1 MEIVLGFIIAVAIGI
16 TGVGAGVI
24 TAPVL
29 ILFMHVSPAH
39 AVGTALA
46 FSVAVKILV
55 VPMQIYRK
63 QVDYRVLGYLLAGGI
78 PGVLG
83 GSYLLANLSTKGAS
97 GILYSALGATV
108 VMMAAANLYRLW
120 LKPTR
125 KMERDW
131 SRWLTVIALPIG
143 AEVGFSSA
151 GAGAMGSLA
160 LLWLTP
166 LSAARVVGTDLFFG
180 LCMSLIGSGFQ
191 LSAGNYDG
199 AILTKLVIGGV
210 FGAFAGTYVAAITPQ
225 RAFRVVLSV
234 WLIALGI
241 QLCWSGVNQL
251 QPNSATKTTAGSTR
265 TAAAPASVPIAAK

>member
-29 ILFMHVSPAH
+29 ILFMHVTPAH

-78 PGVLG
+78 PGVLA
-83 GSYLLANLSTKGAS
+83 GSFILAKLSTKGS
-97 GILYSALGATV
+97 QGILYAALGSTV
-108 VMMAAANLYRLW
+108 MIMAGANLYRLW
-120 LKPTR
+120 LQPAR
-125 KMERDW
+125 GVARDW
-131 SRWLTVIALPIG
+131 SRWLPAIALPIG

-151 GAGAMGSLA
+151 GAGAVGSLA

-180 LCMSLIGSGFQ
+180 LCLSLIGSGFQ
-191 LSAGNYDG
+191 LSAGNYDL

-210 FGAFAGTYVAAITPQ
+210 FGAFAGTYVASITPQ
-225 RAFRVVLSV
+225 RAFRIALSV
-234 WLIALGI
+234 WLITLGI
-241 QLCWSGVNQL
+241 QLCWSGVRQL
-251 QPNSATKTTAGSTR
+251 
-265 TAAAPASVPIAAK
+265 

>member
-29 ILFMHVSPAH
+29 ILFMHVPPAH

-55 VPMQIYRK
+55 VPLQIYRK
-63 QVDYRVLGYLLAGGI
+63 QVDYKVLGYMLAGGV
-78 PGVLG
+78 PGVLA
-83 GSYLLANLSTKGAS
+83 GSYILAKLNTKGS
-97 GILYSALGATV
+97 QGILYAALGATV
-108 VMMAAANLYRLW
+108 IIMASANLYRLW
-120 LKPTR
+120 AQPDRSVT
-125 KMERDW
+125 RDW
-131 SRWLTVIALPIG
+131 SRWLPAIALPIG

-151 GAGAMGSLA
+151 GAGAIGSLA

-180 LCMSLIGSGFQ
+180 LCLSMIGSGFQ
-191 LSAGNYDG
+191 LSAGNYDL

-210 FGAFAGTYVAAITPQ
+210 FGAFAGTYVAAVTPQ
-225 RAFRVVLSV
+225 RAFRIVLSV
-234 WLIALGI
+234 WLITLGF
-241 QLCWSGVNQL
+241 QLCWSGVSHL
-251 QPNSATKTTAGSTR
+251 
-265 TAAAPASVPIAAK
+265 

>member
-29 ILFMHVSPAH
+29 ILFMHVPPAH

-63 QVDYRVLGYLLAGGI
+63 QVDYKVLGYLLAGGL
-78 PGVLG
+78 PGVLT
-83 GSYLLANLSTKGAS
+83 GSYILAKLNTKGS
-97 GILYSALGATV
+97 QGILYAALGTTV
-108 VMMAAANLYRLW
+108 VVMAAANLYRLW
-120 LKPTR
+120 LHPARAEGK
-125 KMERDW
+125 DF
-131 SRWLTVIALPIG
+131 SRWLPLIALPIG
-143 AEVGFSSA
+143 MEVGFSSA
-151 GAGAMGSLA
+151 GAGAIGSLA

-180 LCMSLIGSGFQ
+180 LCLSMIGGGVAV
-191 LSAGNYDG
+191 SAGNYDL

-225 RAFRVVLSV
+225 KAFRIALSI
-234 WLIALGI
+234 WLITLGV
-241 QLCWSGVNQL
+241 QLAWSGVHQL
-251 QPNSATKTTAGSTR
+251 
-265 TAAAPASVPIAAK
+265 

>member
-1 MEIVLGFIIAVAIGI
+1 VEIVLGFLIAVAIGV

-63 QVDYRVLGYLLAGGI
+63 QVDYRVLGYLLAGGV
-78 PGVLG
+78 PGVLT
-83 GSYLLANLSTKGAS
+83 GSYLLAKLNTRGSE
-97 GILYSALGATV
+97 GILYAALGSTIV
-108 VMMAAANLYRLW
+108 FMAGLNLYRLW
-120 LKPTR
+120 FHPAR
-125 KMERDW
+125 GVSRDW
-131 SRWLTVIALPIG
+131 SRWLPAIALPIG

-151 GAGAMGSLA
+151 GAGAIGSLA

-180 LCMSLIGSGFQ
+180 LCLSLIGSGFQ
-191 LSAGNYDG
+191 LSAGNYDL
-199 AILTKLVIGGV
+199 AILTQLVIGGV
-210 FGAFAGTYVAAITPQ
+210 FGAFAGTYLAAITPQ
-225 RAFRVVLSV
+225 RAFRIVLSV
-234 WLIALGI
+234 WLITLGI
-241 QLCWSGVNQL
+241 QLCWSGVRHL
-251 QPNSATKTTAGSTR
+251 
-265 TAAAPASVPIAAK
+265 

>member
-1 MEIVLGFIIAVAIGI
+1 VEIVLGFIIAVAIGI

-29 ILFMHVSPAH
+29 ILFMHVPAAR

-78 PGVLG
+78 PGVLT
-83 GSYLLANLSTKGAS
+83 GSYILAKLSTKGS
-97 GILYSALGATV
+97 QGILYAALGSTV
-108 VMMAAANLYRLW
+108 VIMAGANLYRLW
-120 LKPTR
+120 LHPAR
-125 KMERDW
+125 DGGRDW
-131 SRWLTVIALPIG
+131 SRWLPAIALPIG

-151 GAGAMGSLA
+151 GAGAIGSLA

-180 LCMSLIGSGFQ
+180 LCLSLIGGGVQ
-191 LSAGNYDG
+191 VSAGNYDL

-210 FGAFAGTYVAAITPQ
+210 VGAFAGTYLAAITPQ
-225 RAFRVVLSV
+225 RAFRIVLSV
-234 WLIALGI
+234 WLITLGI
-241 QLCWSGVNQL
+241 QLCWSGVRQL
-251 QPNSATKTTAGSTR
+251 
-265 TAAAPASVPIAAK
+265 

>member
-63 QVDYRVLGYLLAGGI
+63 QVDYKVLGYLLAGGV
-78 PGVLG
+78 PGVLA
-83 GSYLLANLSTKGAS
+83 GSIILAKLNTKGS
-97 GILYSALGATV
+97 QGILYAALGTTV
-108 VMMAAANLYRLW
+108 VVMAAANLYRIW
-120 LKPTR
+120 VRPARTGVVA
-125 KMERDW
+125 RDW
-131 SRWLTVIALPIG
+131 SRWLPAIALPIG

-151 GAGAMGSLA
+151 GAGAIGSLA

-166 LSAARVVGTDLFFG
+166 LSAAPGGRDG
-180 LCMSLIGSGFQ
+180 SLLRLMPVAHRQRLPAQCG
-191 LSAGNYDG
+191 
-199 AILTKLVIGGV
+199 KL
-210 FGAFAGTYVAAITPQ
+210 
-225 RAFRVVLSV
+225 
-234 WLIALGI
+234 
-241 QLCWSGVNQL
+241 
-251 QPNSATKTTAGSTR
+251 
-265 TAAAPASVPIAAK
+265 